1 MPLKKVNISQEARRL
16 TNPFSMIELAYVD
29 DFVVDVYICQGAIA
43 WHRHVD
49 QDELFLV
56 YSGVITLDSEWGN
69 VLLQPHEFAIVP
81 KGVGHR
87 SSSFVWSVVLL
98 FQPKFV
104 PDRKN
109 GDRRLFVPK
118 GEKRLQK
125 FNLDKEAARL
135 ILPFSTIDLAYIEDF
150 VVRLVVCQGSF
161 QWHRHT
167 NQDELLLVQ
176 KGEVFLESEE
186 GDVTLQEGELVV
198 VPKKMMHKHTS
209 VERAEIL
216 FFERQSV
223 ALTGD

>member
-1 MPLKKVNISQEARRL
+1 MPLKKINIGQEARRL
-16 TNPFSMIELAYVD
+16 TRPFSMIELTYVD
-29 DFVVDVYICQGAIA
+29 DFAVDVYICQGALA

-49 QDELFLV
+49 QDEMFLV
-56 YSGVITLDSEWGN
+56 HSGVITLDSEWGS
-69 VLLQPHEFAIVP
+69 VLLQPNELAVVP

-98 FQPKFV
+98 FQSRFM

-118 GEKRLQK
+118 GEDTLQK
-125 FNLDKEAARL
+125 FNLGKEAARL
-135 ILPFSTIDLAYIEDF
+135 PLPFSTVDLAYIEDF

-161 QWHRHT
+161 HWHRHA
-167 NQDELLLVQ
+167 NQDEFLLVQ

-198 VPKKMMHKHTS
+198 MPRGAIHRHASM
-209 VERAEIL
+209 ERAEIL
-216 FFERQSV
+216 IFERQSA

>member
-1 MPLKKVNISQEARRL
+1 MPLRKINISQEVRRL
-16 TNPFSMIELAYVD
+16 TEPFSMIELAYIN
-29 DFVVDVYICQGAIA
+29 DFVMDVYICQGAIA

-56 YSGVITLDSEWGN
+56 HSGVITLDSEWGS
-69 VLLQPHEFAIVP
+69 VLLQPNELIVVP

-98 FQPKFV
+98 FQPKFM

-118 GEKRLQK
+118 EDNVLQK

-135 ILPFSTIDLAYIEDF
+135 IPPFSTVDLAYIEDF

-161 QWHRHT
+161 QWHRHK
-167 NQDELLLVQ
+167 NQDELLLVR

-186 GDVTLQEGELVV
+186 GDITLQEGELVV
-198 VPKKMMHKHTS
+198 MPKSMMHRHTS
-209 VERAEIL
+209 IERAEIL
-216 FFERQSV
+216 LFERQNLV
-223 ALTGD
+223 LTGD